1 MGQPLYC
8 SAVDA
13 GSVGRDAILIAPPTK
28 GDSAVSPCFHGCP
41 AFLYKHFPPQSPPLH
56 PLDLSLCSQCSPHPG
71 IAPQSLNST
80 SCTFP
85 GTCVPVWGMYGCS
98 KDCLILIPFRLLQ
111 ISHFTL
117 SLKSFSSDSD
127 NCPTVLQFPH
137 PPRAGPALLTLLFPP

>member
-85 GTCVPVWGMYGCS
+85 GTCVPVWGMYGCCKVWFS
-98 KDCLILIPFRLLQ
+98 FHLGCHRSAVTRSALNVSPLIQTIALMWGSDPC
-111 ISHFTL
+111 
-117 SLKSFSSDSD
+117 FSS
-127 NCPTVLQFPH
+127 PTHRGQVQPY
-137 PPRAGPALLTLLFPP
+137 